1 MGAELG
7 LPYYAMSPV
16 EKGII
21 YYAYL
26 YEYVTLYH
34 VILPFFSPLAEGW
47 VSSLLAIGAILGA
60 LPTGYIADA
69 IGRRYTALA
78 MDIPFFLAW
87 LCLSFGGSAGWLYLG
102 RFLIGK
108 VQAVRD

>member
-21 YYAYL
+21 HNAYL
-26 YEYVTLYH
+26 YVTLYH
-34 VILPFFSPLAEGW
+34 VVLSFFSPLAEGW